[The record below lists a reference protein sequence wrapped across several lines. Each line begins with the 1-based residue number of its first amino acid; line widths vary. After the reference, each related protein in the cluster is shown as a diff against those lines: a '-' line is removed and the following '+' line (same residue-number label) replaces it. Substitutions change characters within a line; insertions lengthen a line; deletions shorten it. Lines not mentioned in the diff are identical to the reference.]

1 MLRKL
6 IVKIELFLN
15 AKGRPVTLY
24 RRLTE
29 KEKER
34 KIEGASKSKNDVWL
48 EYASV
53 MPCYAGDPTDDIVSV

>member
-1 MLRKL
+1 M
-6 IVKIELFLN
+6 KIELFLN

-24 RRLTE
+24 RRLTEKE